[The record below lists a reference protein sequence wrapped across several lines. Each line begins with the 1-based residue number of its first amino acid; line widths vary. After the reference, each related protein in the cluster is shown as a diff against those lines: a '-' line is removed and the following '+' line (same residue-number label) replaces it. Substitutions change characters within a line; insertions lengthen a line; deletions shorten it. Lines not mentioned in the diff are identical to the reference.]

1 MRHKKRRDIFVS
13 RRERGK
19 PDDLQGTQE
28 VQNILLLAGRQVV
41 VENRLDCGSFAAVAF
56 MSFDCAQQVSAA
68 AIVEEEEPLAQTPQ
82 WS

>member
-1 MRHKKRRDIFVS
+1 MS
-13 RRERGK
+13 RPEIANNQ
-19 PDDLQGTQE
+19 LQRAQE
-28 VQNILLLAGRQVV
+28 IQNILLLAGRQVIV
-41 VENRLDCGSFAAVAF
+41 KNRLDGCGFAAVAF